1 MSGRGPSRSGDGSH
15 GTQRVVRSAG
25 GQRDPDI
32 SFGARELR
40 DLAVAWLALG
50 VAFTFFL
57 SPEVA
62 GAVQGDSV
70 ETGAIV
76 EVFALSLLTV
86 GVAFLLHELAHKVVA
101 VRFGQLAAFRADY
114 GMLFLAVMAGMAGF
128 FFAAPGAVVHRGRIT
143 KRENGLI
150 ALAGP
155 VTNLVLAVVFAPVY
169 LFVDG
174 GFLASVGAMGVSI
187 NLLLAG
193 FNMLPYG
200 PLDGRKV
207 VAWSKSVYA
216 LVAVPSFLLAV
227 YALFAIGI

>member
-1 MSGRGPSRSGDGSH
+1 MSHRRGR
-15 GTQRVVRSAG
+15 
-25 GQRDPDI
+25 RDPSI
-32 SFGARELR
+32 EFGARELR

-50 VAFTFFL
+50 VAFAFFL
-57 SPEVA
+57 NPEVR
-62 GAVQGDSV
+62 GAVQGGSLDTAAVGES
-70 ETGAIV
+70 
-76 EVFALSLLTV
+76 FALSLVTV

-150 ALAGP
+150 AVAGP
-155 VTNLVLAVVFAPVY
+155 VTNLALAVAFAPLLLVE
-169 LFVDG
+169 G
-174 GFLASVGAMGVSI
+174 GFVAAVGSMGVTI

-207 VAWSKSVYA
+207 LDWSTVGFAAVAI
-216 LVAVPSFLLAV
+216 PSFLLAV
-227 YALFAIGI
+227 YALFFIGI